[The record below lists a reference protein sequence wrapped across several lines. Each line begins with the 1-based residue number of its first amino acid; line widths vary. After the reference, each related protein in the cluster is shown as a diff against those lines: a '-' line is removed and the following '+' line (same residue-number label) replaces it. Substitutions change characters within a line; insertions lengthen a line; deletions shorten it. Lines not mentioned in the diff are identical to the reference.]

1 MDASESATELGHVRW
16 VTEGASPVCRYAFLS
31 PSYLLSDTLFSSLH
45 NIITLWVKCA
55 AWPTSIRRMDAKDLS
70 VKLELQRWLM
80 HSSQYSNP

>member
-45 NIITLWVKCA
+45 NIITL
-55 AWPTSIRRMDAKDLS
+55 
-70 VKLELQRWLM
+70 
-80 HSSQYSNP
+80 